1 MEAGE
6 EVCQTQVGQAGN
18 GGTGADLRG
27 ASGLK
32 LRPRFSVEPPR
43 SLMPPAYLGL
53 GSNEGDRLRHLQ
65 AAVERLHRYDGL
77 RVVAA
82 SPVYETEAHT
92 LSPEEEPPPFL
103 NAVLRAAVDWE
114 PEALL
119 HAAQAVERAE
129 GRERSS
135 ERTWAPRP
143 LDIDLLAV
151 DALTRRTDTLTLPHP
166 RLAERRFVLQP
177 WADLAPNF
185 VVPPPF
191 DQSVQS
197 LFNQCSD
204 TASVRRTDYELD
216 RPAAESPGAGDA
228 RE

>member
-1 MEAGE
+1 M
-6 EVCQTQVGQAGN
+6 
-18 GGTGADLRG
+18 
-27 ASGLK
+27 
-32 LRPRFSVEPPR
+32 
-43 SLMPPAYLGL
+43 SLAYLGL

-65 AAVERLHRYDGL
+65 AAVGRLHGHDAL
-77 RVVAA
+77 RVVAT

-92 LSPEEEPPPFL
+92 RSPEEEQPPFL
-103 NAVLRAAVDWE
+103 NAVLRVAVDWE

-119 HAAQAVERAE
+119 HVAQAVERAE

-135 ERTWAPRP
+135 DRTWAPRP

-151 DALTRRTDTLTLPHP
+151 DALTRQTDTLTLPHP
-166 RLAERRFVLQP
+166 RLGERRFVLRP

-197 LFNQCSD
+197 LLDQCPD
-204 TASVRRTDYELD
+204 TAPVCRIDCELD
-216 RPAAESPGAGDA
+216 HPPAASPGAGNA